1 MRSST
6 LELGAA
12 VRMPGKVAMVTV
24 ERERLVNL
32 EIGRNLKSETAYGRL
47 INKMALLYNVKG
59 GKISQ

>member
-32 EIGRNLKSETAYGRL
+32 EIGRSLNYETAYGRL
-47 INKMALLYNVKG
+47 INEMALLQNVKG